1 MKFTDNT
8 KFYVRIANPN
18 TDEVFEVLVP
28 RGDPTL
34 GIRHVLKYYPEYEGD
49 LIVSTL
55 LTKPQ
60 PDDNDERYR
69 ITTLRELKPGTYFK
83 VVRQDGAVGKNVF
96 VKGEFDRAIQKY
108 DCPYFHDINSS
119 RQFKSNQR
127 VCIDFTF

>member
-1 MKFTDNT
+1 MEKT
-8 KFYVRIANPN
+8 KFYVRIHCKL

-28 RGDPTL
+28 RGDVKL
-34 GIRHVLKYYPEYEGD
+34 GLRHVLKLYPDYEGE
-49 LIVSTL
+49 LSVSTM

-60 PDDNDERYR
+60 PNDNNERYR
-69 ITTLRELKPGTYFK
+69 ITTIRELEPGTYFK

-96 VKGEFDRAIQKY
+96 VKGDFDRGMQKY
-108 DCPYFHDINSS
+108 DCPYFHDISAS